1 MPLQHAVLGLLDAG
15 SSYGYELRTE
25 FEAAIGPQWGRLN
38 IGHLYQTLD
47 RLARDGLVTRERV
60 PGDTRPDRRVYD
72 LTDEGRRELADWLEH
87 PAERAN
93 GYRDELFFKL
103 LVASRQGADAVA
115 GVVTR
120 QRSYQLG
127 QLRVLADLRAQHED
141 EPLVRLLVD
150 AARLHNEADLK
161 LLDLAAAARTA
172 LAAAAHPKPRATSGQ
187 DTQAETA

>member
-1 MPLQHAVLGLLDAG
+1 
-15 SSYGYELRTE
+15 
-25 FEAAIGPQWGRLN
+25 
-38 IGHLYQTLD
+38 
-47 RLARDGLVTRERV
+47 
-60 PGDTRPDRRVYD
+60 
-72 LTDEGRRELADWLEH
+72 
-87 PAERAN
+87 
-93 GYRDELFFKL
+93 
-103 LVASRQGADAVA
+103 VA
-115 GVVTR
+115 GVVSR

-172 LAAAAHPKPRATSGQ
+172 LAAAAHPKPRATSGK